1 MFIFELYMK
10 NTAVLFLLMLAS
22 LGLFA
27 QNDDLRLAGQ
37 YSMNGE
43 MQKAADIY
51 QKLYKQSNET
61 YYPLYFNS
69 LIGLKK
75 FDEAES
81 ITKKML
87 KLHPQIPQYTI
98 ALGRIYRETGNQE
111 KADGIYDNLLKTM
124 PADQNAINDIASQFY
139 QAENIDYAIKAFVQG
154 RKVLHN
160 DQLFVNELISL
171 YRFKHDKVNV
181 VNEYLNLLQV
191 NPEYIMQ
198 AKSVIASQFDGAADY
213 NMLKTALLKLIQQYP
228 QQTIFADML
237 TWQYLQQKQFN
248 MAMNQALALNRRQN
262 DGGSSIMELC
272 QTLVSNQ
279 AYDEAIR
286 GYEYIISKGKDNDLY
301 IGAKIELINTKSL
314 KITSGKYEQADL
326 LDLEKDYIALL
337 NEFGRNQGT
346 AFAMQKLAKLQAF
359 KLHKFADAQKL
370 LEETV
375 AVPGLRPGLLAD
387 CKLDLG
393 DIYLLNNKP
402 WDASLTYMQV
412 QSDHSGTPIGQEANY
427 RNAKLAYYTGDFAY
441 AKGQLDVLKAATS
454 QLIAN
459 DALNLS
465 LLISDHTAFD
475 STGNA
480 LKMYARAD
488 LAIFKEDPDKAVITL
503 DSIDK
508 VYPKNDLVNDI
519 LMAKARIY
527 IQKNEYQ
534 MAIVPLKKIAEDGKT
549 DLWADDAVFMLGDIY
564 ENHLDDKATAQ
575 TWYQKIITDYPSSLW
590 INDARK
596 RFRILR
602 GDVIPSGS

>member
-1 MFIFELYMK
+1 MI
-10 NTAVLFLLMLAS
+10 LLAG
-22 LGLFA
+22 LGAFA

-37 YSMNGE
+37 YTMNGE
-43 MQKAADIY
+43 PQKAADIY
-51 QKLYKQSNET
+51 QKLYKENNEG
-61 YYPLYFNS
+61 YFPLYFNALLS
-69 LIGLKK
+69 LKK
-75 FDEAES
+75 FEEAEN

-87 KLHPQIPQYTI
+87 KQHPKTYQYNI

-111 KADGIYDNLLKTM
+111 KADALYDDLLKNM
-124 PADQNAINDIASQFY
+124 PAEQMVINDIASQFY
-139 QAENIDYAIKAFVQG
+139 QAENMDYAIKTFVQG
-154 RKVLHN
+154 RKVLHS
-160 DQLFVNELISL
+160 DQLFTNELISL

-191 NPEYIMQ
+191 TPEYVTQ
-198 AKSVIASQFDGAADY
+198 AKSVLAGMFEGAADY
-213 NMLKTALLKLIQQYP
+213 NMLKLALLKLIQQYP
-228 QQTIFADML
+228 QQTVFADLL

-262 DGGSSIMELC
+262 DGGNAIIELS
-272 QTLVSNQ
+272 QTLVANQ

-286 GYEYIISKGKDNDLY
+286 GYEYVVAKGKENDLY
-301 IGAKIELINTKSL
+301 INARIELLNAKNL
-314 KITSGKYEQADL
+314 KVTSGKYEQADL
-326 LDLEKDYIALL
+326 LDLEKDYLSLL
-337 NEFGRNQGT
+337 TEFGRNPGT
-346 AFAMQKLAKLQAF
+346 AFAMQRLAKLQAF
-359 KLHKFADAQKL
+359 KLHKFADAQKM

-375 AVPGLRPGLLAD
+375 AIPGLRRSLLD
-387 CKLDLG
+387 ECKLDLG

-412 QSDHSGTPIGQEANY
+412 QSDEQGSPLGQEANY
-427 RNAKLAYYTGDFAY
+427 RNAKLAYYTGDFTY

-465 LLISDHTAFD
+465 LLISDHTVFD

-488 LAIFKEDPDKAVITL
+488 LAIFKEDPDKALITL

-508 VYPKNDLVNDI
+508 VYPKNDMIYDI
-519 LMAKARIY
+519 LMAKAKIF
-527 IQKNEYQ
+527 IQKKDYQ
-534 MAIVPLKKIAEDGKT
+534 MAITPLKKIAEEGKN

-564 ENHLDDKATAQ
+564 ENHLDDKASAQ
-575 TWYQKIITDYPSSLW
+575 IWYQKMISDYPGSLW
-590 INDARK
+590 INESRK

>member
-1 MFIFELYMK
+1 MK
-10 NTAVLFLLMLAS
+10 NAAVLFLLMLAS
-22 LGLFA
+22 LGVFA

-61 YYPLYFNS
+61 YYQLYFNS

-75 FDEAES
+75 FEEAES

-87 KLHPQIPQYTI
+87 KLHPQSYQYTI
-98 ALGRIYRETGNQE
+98 ALGRIYREMGDQE
-111 KADGIYDNLLKTM
+111 KADGIYDNLLKAM
-124 PADQNAINDIASQFY
+124 PADQNAVNDIASQFY

-171 YRFKHDKVNV
+171 YRFKHDKVNM

-191 NPEYIMQ
+191 SPEYIMQ

-213 NMLKTALLKLIQQYP
+213 NMLKLALLKLIQQYP
-228 QQTIFADML
+228 QQTVFADML

-262 DGGSSIMELC
+262 DGGNSIMELC

-337 NEFGRNQGT
+337 SEFGRNQGT

-359 KLHKFADAQKL
+359 KLHKVADAQKL

-393 DIYLLNNKP
+393 DVYLLNNKP

-412 QSDHSGTPIGQEANY
+412 QSDQQGSAIGQEANY
-427 RNAKLAYYTGDFAY
+427 RNAKLAYYTGDFTY

-465 LLISDHTAFD
+465 LLISDHTTFD

-488 LAIFKEDPDKAVITL
+488 LAIFKEDPDKAVMTL

-519 LMAKARIY
+519 LMAKARIF
-527 IQKNEYQ
+527 IQKKDYQ
-534 MAIVPLKKIAEDGKT
+534 MAVAPLKKIAEESKT

-564 ENHLDDKATAQ
+564 ENHLDDKASAQ
-575 TWYQKIITDYPSSLW
+575 MWYQKIISDYPSSLW

>member
-1 MFIFELYMK
+1 MRI
-10 NTAVLFLLMLAS
+10 TAIVFLLMLSS
-22 LGLFA
+22 LSLFA
-27 QNDDLRLAGQ
+27 QNEDLRLAGQ

-51 QKLYKQSNET
+51 QKLYKQNNEN
-61 YYPLYFNS
+61 YFQLYFNS
-69 LIGLKK
+69 LISLKK
-75 FDEAES
+75 FNEAES

-87 KLHPQIPQYTI
+87 KQHPQSYQYTI
-98 ALGRIYRETGNQE
+98 ALGRIYREMGNQE
-111 KADGIYDNLLKTM
+111 KADGIYEDLLKAM
-124 PADQNAINDIASQFY
+124 PGDQNAVNDIASQFY
-139 QAENIDYAIKAFVQG
+139 QAENLDYAIKAFVQG

-160 DQLFVNELISL
+160 EQLFVNELISL
-171 YRFKHDKVNV
+171 YRFKHDKVNM

-191 NPEYIMQ
+191 SPEYIMQ
-198 AKSVIASQFDGAADY
+198 AKSVLASQFDGAADY
-213 NMLKTALLKLIQQYP
+213 NMLKMALLKLIQQYP
-228 QQTIFADML
+228 QQTVFADML

-248 MAMNQALALNRRQN
+248 MAMNQALALNRRLN
-262 DGGSSIMELC
+262 DGGNSILELS

-286 GYEYIISKGKDNDLY
+286 GYEYIIAKGKDGDLY
-301 IGAKIELINTKSL
+301 VNAKIELINTKSL

-326 LDLEKDYIALL
+326 TDLEKDYLNLL
-337 NEFGRNQGT
+337 SEFGRNQGT

-359 KLHKFADAQKL
+359 KLHKFADAQKI
-370 LEETV
+370 LEETI
-375 AVPGLRPGLLAD
+375 AIPGLRPGLLAD

-393 DIYLLNNKP
+393 DVYLLNNKP

-412 QSDHSGTPIGQEANY
+412 QSDQQGSPLAQEANY

-441 AKGQLDVLKAATS
+441 AKGQLDILKAATS

-465 LLISDHTAFD
+465 LLISDHTVFD

-488 LAIFKEDPDKAVITL
+488 LAIFKEDADKAVITL

-508 VYPKNDLVNDI
+508 VYPKNDLIYDI
-519 LMAKARIY
+519 LMAKARIL
-527 IQKNEYQ
+527 IQKKEYQ
-534 MAIVPLKKIAEDGKT
+534 LAIAPLKKIAEEGKT

-564 ENHLDDKATAQ
+564 ENHLDDKASAQ
-575 TWYQKIITDYPSSLW
+575 AWYQKIITDYPSSLW

>member
-1 MFIFELYMK
+1 MK
-10 NTAVLFLLMLAS
+10 NAAVLFLLMLAS
-22 LGLFA
+22 LGVFA

-61 YYPLYFNS
+61 YYQLYFNS

-87 KLHPQIPQYTI
+87 KLHPQSYQYTI
-98 ALGRIYRETGNQE
+98 ALGRIYREMGDQE
-111 KADGIYDNLLKTM
+111 KADGIYDNLLKAM
-124 PADQNAINDIASQFY
+124 PADQNVVNDIASQFY

-171 YRFKHDKVNV
+171 YRFKHDKVNM

-191 NPEYIMQ
+191 SPEYIMQ

-213 NMLKTALLKLIQQYP
+213 NMLKLALLKLIQQYP
-228 QQTIFADML
+228 QQTVFADML

-262 DGGSSIMELC
+262 DGGNSIMELC

-326 LDLEKDYIALL
+326 IDLEKDYIALL
-337 NEFGRNQGT
+337 SEFGRNQGT

-359 KLHKFADAQKL
+359 KLHKVADAQKL

-393 DIYLLNNKP
+393 DAYLLNNKP

-412 QSDHSGTPIGQEANY
+412 QSDQQGSAIGQEANY
-427 RNAKLAYYTGDFAY
+427 RNAKLAYYTGDFTY

-488 LAIFKEDPDKAVITL
+488 LAIFKEDPDKAVMTL

-519 LMAKARIY
+519 LMAKARIF
-527 IQKNEYQ
+527 IQKKDYQ

-564 ENHLDDKATAQ
+564 ENHLDDKASAQ
-575 TWYQKIITDYPSSLW
+575 MWYQKIISDYPSSLW

>member
-1 MFIFELYMK
+1 MK
-10 NTAVLFLLMLAS
+10 STVVLFLLMLAS

-69 LIGLKK
+69 LISLKK

-98 ALGRIYRETGNQE
+98 ALGRIYREMGNQE
-111 KADGIYDNLLKTM
+111 KAEGIYDNLLKTM

-139 QAENIDYAIKAFVQG
+139 QAENIDYAIKAFAQG
-154 RKVLHN
+154 RKALHN

-171 YRFKHDKVNV
+171 YRFKHDKANV

-191 NPEYIMQ
+191 SPEYIMQ
-198 AKSVIASQFDGAADY
+198 AKSVIASQFEGAADY
-213 NMLKTALLKLIQQYP
+213 NMLKMALLRLIQQYP
-228 QQTIFADML
+228 QQTVFADML

-262 DGGSSIMELC
+262 DGGNSIMELC

-286 GYEYIISKGKDNDLY
+286 GYEYIISKGKENDLY

-337 NEFGRNQGT
+337 SEFGRNQGT

-359 KLHKFADAQKL
+359 KLHKVTDAQKL

-375 AVPGLRPGLLAD
+375 AVPGLRAGLLAD

-393 DIYLLNNKP
+393 DVYLLNNKP

-488 LAIFKEDPDKAVITL
+488 LAIFKEDPNKAVITL
-503 DSIDK
+503 DSIDR

-519 LMAKARIY
+519 LMAKARIF
-527 IQKNEYQ
+527 IQKKDYQ
-534 MAIVPLKKIAEDGKT
+534 MAIAPLKKIAEDGKT

-564 ENHLDDKATAQ
+564 ENHLDDKASAQ
-575 TWYQKIITDYPSSLW
+575 MWYQKVITDYPSSLW

>member
-1 MFIFELYMK
+1 MRIAL
-10 NTAVLFLLMLAS
+10 VLFVMTFTA
-22 LGLFA
+22 LGAFA
-27 QNDDLRLAGQ
+27 QNDELRLAGQ
-37 YSMNGE
+37 YTMNGE
-43 MQKAADIY
+43 MQKAADVY
-51 QKLYKQSNET
+51 QKLYRQNNET

-69 LIGLKK
+69 LLGLKK
-75 FDEAES
+75 FDEAEN

-87 KLHPQIPQYTI
+87 KQHPQVYLYTI

-111 KADGIYDNLLKTM
+111 KADAVYDGLLKSM

-139 QAENIDYAIKAFVQG
+139 QAENLDYAIKAFVQG

-160 DQLFVNELISL
+160 EQLFTNELISL
-171 YRFKHDKVNV
+171 YRFKHDKVNI

-191 NPEYIMQ
+191 SPEYIIQ

-213 NMLKTALLKLIQQYP
+213 NMLKMALLKLIQQYP
-228 QQTIFADML
+228 QQTVFADML

-262 DGGSSIMELC
+262 DGGSSILELC
-272 QTLVSNQ
+272 QTLVANQ

-286 GYEYIISKGKDNDLY
+286 GYDYIIAKGKDNDLY
-301 IGAKIELINTKSL
+301 VNAKIELINTKSL

-326 LDLEKDYIALL
+326 IDLEKDYNSLL
-337 NEFGRNQGT
+337 GEFGRNQGT
-346 AFAMQKLAKLQAF
+346 AFAMQKLAKLEAF
-359 KLHKFADAQKL
+359 KLHKFAEAQKL
-370 LEETV
+370 LEE
-375 AVPGLRPGLLAD
+375 AIAIPGLRPGLLAD

-393 DIYLLNNKP
+393 DVYLLNNKP

-412 QSDHSGTPIGQEANY
+412 QSDQQGSPLAQEANY
-427 RNAKLAYYTGDFAY
+427 RNAKLAYYTGDFTY

-465 LLISDHTAFD
+465 LVISDHTVFD

-488 LAIFKEDPDKAVITL
+488 LAIFKEDPDKAMLTL

-508 VYPKNDLVNDI
+508 VYPKNDLIYDI
-519 LMAKARIY
+519 LMAKARIL
-527 IQKNEYQ
+527 IQKKDYQ
-534 MAIVPLKKIAEDGKT
+534 LAVAPLKKIAEEGKT

-564 ENHLDDKATAQ
+564 ENHLDDKTSAQ
-575 TWYQKIITDYPSSLW
+575 AWYQKIISDYPGSLW
-590 INDARK
+590 INEARK
-596 RFRILR
+596 RFRVLR